1 MTVIAGLLVGVATAV
16 AEPAGAFCAA
26 AVVIPQAVAIPRMAG
41 RRLATAYRF
50 GLYPGTQ
57 IQPSNEIDAMYPSR
71 QTGSVKTTA
80 KRMIRP
86 PITAKKANRD
96 CGSTVRAAPARA
108 SPSPRAAR
116 PFLAGAKRCR
126 DSAVSVPQTA

>member
-50 GLYPGTQ
+50 GLYPGTHT
-57 IQPSNEIDAMYPSR
+57 QPPNDTDATKPSR
-71 QTGSVKTTA
+71 QTGSVKITA

-86 PITAKKANRD
+86 PITARKVD
-96 CGSTVRAAPARA
+96 
-108 SPSPRAAR
+108 
-116 PFLAGAKRCR
+116 R
-126 DSAVSVPQTA
+126 DSMV